1 MNNKYI
7 LVGIILISFLF
18 LLSCGNT
25 NNTSDDDGPK
35 TLEELK
41 DKKVND
47 PSEYDKCLKEIEE
60 NEKKQ
65 EECSV
70 NKLKENGYTDG
81 VDCIQDFNDP
91 VCGGDMSLM
100 DCYNDDYTLDEEC
113 EKKVNAGHERYN
125 AEVDAGN
132 ECIEEFK
139 GGLTFLDCA
148 ELIGK

>member
-60 NEKKQ
+60 NEKKDLTYKYF
-65 EECSV
+65 CC
-70 NKLKENGYTDG
+70 LY
-81 VDCIQDFNDP
+81 CIYRCLF
-91 VCGGDMSLM
+91 
-100 DCYNDDYTLDEEC
+100 
-113 EKKVNAGHERYN
+113 
-125 AEVDAGN
+125 
-132 ECIEEFK
+132 F
-139 GGLTFLDCA
+139 
-148 ELIGK
+148 